1 MADLTTKYIARNIKR
16 IRLEKGLTQAALADK
31 AKMNIN
37 YFAKVERAEI
47 KPSVEIYEKIV
58 KGLGVKSSEIFP
70 F

>member
-1 MADLTTKYIARNIKR
+1 MADLTTKYIARNIKQ
-16 IRLEKGLTQAALADK
+16 IRLQKGLTQATLADK
-31 AKMNIN
+31 AKVNVN

-58 KGLGVKSSEIFP
+58 KALGVKSSDIFP

>member
-31 AKMNIN
+31 ATVNVN
-37 YFAKVERAEI
+37 YYAKVERAEI
-47 KPSVEIYEKIV
+47 KPSAEIYEKIV
-58 KGLGVKSSEIFP
+58 KALKVKSSDIFP